1 MNSAAR
7 VSPPYL
13 RGTLGVES
21 RVLERSMDITNRLL
35 RVYQLD
41 RQLAG
46 LQTRLRAA
54 ERFLDEQTKQLK
66 ALDAKRAAIALQ
78 SKQIAASVANQENDI
93 RSTDERLEHFR
104 EQMNNAR
111 TNKEY
116 KAFLTEV
123 NLLKADKAKVEEE
136 ALAQMTKADE
146 LKEQLG
152 QLEAQRAERE
162 RVRSVAET
170 ECAARKAEISDRLE
184 QLTKER
190 AEAADAVPAEVLAHY
205 ERLFELRDEDA
216 MAPVEITDRKR
227 HEYNCGACMMSLP
240 METSI
245 SLLGGKLTVC
255 SNCQCI
261 LYLPKEAAEA
271 ITPGN
276 KR

>member
-1 MNSAAR
+1 
-7 VSPPYL
+7 
-13 RGTLGVES
+13 
-21 RVLERSMDITNRLL
+21 MDITSRLL

-46 LQTRLRAA
+46 LQSRLRAA
-54 ERFLDEQTKQLK
+54 ERFLVEQTKQL
-66 ALDAKRAAIALQ
+66 AILETRRAALLLQ
-78 SKQIAASVANQENDI
+78 TKQIAASVGNQENDI
-93 RSTDERLEHFR
+93 RSTEERLEHLR

-116 KAFLTEV
+116 KAFLAEV

-136 ALAQMTKADE
+136 ALGQMAKADE
-146 LKEQLG
+146 LKTQIVQLDN
-152 QLEAQRAERE
+152 QHTERQKMQQ
-162 RVRSVAET
+162 VAKT
-170 ECAARKAEISDRLE
+170 ECATRKAEIAERLE

-190 AEAADAVPAEVLAHY
+190 AKAAGEVPGDVLTHY
-205 ERLFELRDEDA
+205 ARLFELREEDA
-216 MAPVEITDRKR
+216 MAPVEVTDRKR

-245 SLLGGKLTVC
+245 SLLGGKLTMC

-261 LYLPKEAAEA
+261 LYLPAEAAEA
-271 ITPGN
+271 LTPGN

>member
-1 MNSAAR
+1 
-7 VSPPYL
+7 
-13 RGTLGVES
+13 
-21 RVLERSMDITNRLL
+21 MDITSRLL

-66 ALDAKRAAIALQ
+66 ALDAKRGAIVLQ
-78 SKQIAASVANQENDI
+78 TKQIAASVANQENDI
-93 RSTDERLEHFR
+93 RSTEERLEHFR

-116 KAFLTEV
+116 KGFLTEV
-123 NLLKADKAKVEEE
+123 NLLKADKSKVEEE
-136 ALAQMTKADE
+136 ALAQMTKSDE
-146 LKEQLG
+146 LKTQLG
-152 QLEAQRAERE
+152 QLDAQRAERE
-162 RVRSVAET
+162 KMRLLAEAD
-170 ECAARKAEISDRLE
+170 CASRRAEISDRLE
-184 QLTKER
+184 QLTGER
-190 AEAADAVPAEVLAHY
+190 AAAAADVPAEILAQY
-205 ERLFELRDEDA
+205 DRLFELRDEDA
-216 MAPVEITDRKR
+216 MAPVEVTDRKR

-245 SLLGGKLTVC
+245 SLLAGKLTTC

-271 ITPGN
+271 ITPGH

>member
-1 MNSAAR
+1 
-7 VSPPYL
+7 
-13 RGTLGVES
+13 
-21 RVLERSMDITNRLL
+21 MDVTNRLL

-41 RQLAG
+41 RQLSG

-66 ALDAKRAAIALQ
+66 ALDTKRAAVALQ
-78 SKQIAASVANQENDI
+78 TKQLAASVANQENDI
-93 RSTDERLEHFR
+93 RSTEERLEHLR

-116 KAFLTEV
+116 KGFLTEV

-136 ALAQMTKADE
+136 TLAQMTKADE
-146 LKEQLG
+146 LKAQLI
-152 QLEAQRAERE
+152 QLDAQRDERE
-162 RVRSVAET
+162 RMRSVAEA
-170 ECAARKAEISDRLE
+170 ERASRKAEIAERLE

-190 AEAADAVPAEVLAHY
+190 AEAAAEVPADVLAQY
-205 ERLFELRDEDA
+205 DRLFELREEDA
-216 MAPVEITDRKR
+216 MAPVEIADVKR

-245 SLLGGKLTVC
+245 SLLAGKLTTC

-271 ITPGN
+271 ITPN
-276 KR
+276 SKR

>member
-1 MNSAAR
+1 
-7 VSPPYL
+7 
-13 RGTLGVES
+13 
-21 RVLERSMDITNRLL
+21 MDITSRLL

-46 LQTRLRAA
+46 LQSRLRAA
-54 ERFLDEQTKQLK
+54 ERFLAEQTKQLA
-66 ALDAKRAAIALQ
+66 ALETKRAALLLQ
-78 SKQIAASVANQENDI
+78 TKQIAASVGNQENDI
-93 RSTDERLEHFR
+93 RSTEARLEHLR

-111 TNKEY
+111 TNKDY
-116 KAFLTEV
+116 KAFLAEV

-136 ALAQMTKADE
+136 ALGQMAKADE
-146 LKEQLG
+146 LKVRL
-152 QLEAQRAERE
+152 AELDTMHTE
-162 RVRSVAET
+162 RQKMQQVAKT
-170 ECAARKAEISDRLE
+170 DCTTRKAEIAERLE

-190 AEAADAVPAEVLAHY
+190 AEAAGQVPGDILAHY
-205 ERLFELRDEDA
+205 ARLFELREEDA

-245 SLLGGKLTVC
+245 SLLGGKLTMC

-261 LYLPKEAAEA
+261 LYLPAEAAEA
-271 ITPGN
+271 LTPGN

>member
-1 MNSAAR
+1 
-7 VSPPYL
+7 
-13 RGTLGVES
+13 
-21 RVLERSMDITNRLL
+21 MDITNRLL

-46 LQTRLRAA
+46 LQSRLRAA
-54 ERFLDEQTKQLK
+54 ERFLAEQTKQLA
-66 ALDAKRAAIALQ
+66 ALDAKHSAVKLQ
-78 SKQIAASVANQENDI
+78 TKQIAAHVANQENDI
-93 RSTDERLEHFR
+93 RATEERLEHLR
-104 EQMNNAR
+104 EQMNNAK

-116 KAFLTEV
+116 KGFLTEV
-123 NLLKADKAKVEEE
+123 NMLKADKSKVEEE

-146 LKEQLG
+146 LKAQLTE
-152 QLEAQRAERE
+152 LEAQRTERE
-162 RVRSVAET
+162 KMRGVAET
-170 ECAARKAEISDRLE
+170 ECATRKSEIADRLE

-190 AEAADAVPAEVLAHY
+190 AEAAAEVPGDVLAQY
-205 ERLFELRDEDA
+205 DRLFELRDEDA

-245 SLLGGKLTVC
+245 SLLGGKLTIC

-261 LYLPKEAAEA
+261 LYLPAEAAEA

>member
-1 MNSAAR
+1 
-7 VSPPYL
+7 
-13 RGTLGVES
+13 
-21 RVLERSMDITNRLL
+21 MDITSRLL

-46 LQTRLRAA
+46 LQSRLRAA
-54 ERFLDEQTKQLK
+54 ERFLAEQTKQLA
-66 ALDAKRAAIALQ
+66 ALETKRAALLLQ
-78 SKQIAASVANQENDI
+78 TKQIAASVGNQENDI
-93 RSTDERLEHFR
+93 RSTEERLEHLR

-116 KAFLTEV
+116 KAFLAEV

-136 ALAQMTKADE
+136 ALGQMTKADE
-146 LKEQLG
+146 LKVRLAELD
-152 QLEAQRAERE
+152 AMHAERQKMQQ
-162 RVRSVAET
+162 VAKT
-170 ECAARKAEISDRLE
+170 DCGTRKAEIAERLE

-190 AEAADAVPAEVLAHY
+190 VAAANEVPGDVLSHY
-205 ERLFELRDEDA
+205 ERLFELREEDA
-216 MAPVEITDRKR
+216 MAPVEVTDRKR

-245 SLLGGKLTVC
+245 SLLGGKLTMC

-261 LYLPKEAAEA
+261 LYLPAEAADA
-271 ITPGN
+271 LTPGN